1 MGPRER
7 PLGVRRPS
15 TWYRI
20 DWLVGYAARAYT
32 HETDVPHT
40 SPHTRSHVHSI
51 QYYVPYGYDTVTPR
65 SPSSDMPVRST
76 LAVRV
81 KELPVFHLMVV
92 VRCNRR

>member
-1 MGPRER
+1 M
-7 PLGVRRPS
+7 RRPS

-20 DWLVGYAARAYT
+20 DWLVGYAARAYSRTRMKLTSHT
-32 HETDVPHT
+32 HAHMYT
-40 SPHTRSHVHSI
+40 
-51 QYYVPYGYDTVTPR
+51 QYNITYRYGYDTVTPR

-81 KELPVFHLMVV
+81 KELPVFHLVVV